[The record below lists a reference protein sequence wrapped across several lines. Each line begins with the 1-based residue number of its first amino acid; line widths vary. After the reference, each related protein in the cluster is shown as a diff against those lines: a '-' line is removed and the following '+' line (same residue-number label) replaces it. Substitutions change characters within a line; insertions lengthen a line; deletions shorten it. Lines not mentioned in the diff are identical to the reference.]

1 MPDLA
6 MLDYFYG
13 DEAEQFT
20 FYRIPKV
27 LFTDP
32 SYRRISSDAKI
43 LYGLMLDRMGLSVRN
58 GWLDEYN
65 RVFIFFT
72 LEDALEYLCCG
83 HTKAVSLFGELD
95 KAGLIERKKQGQGKP
110 TKIYVKNFVRNAEV
124 LTSEKRKSKVP
135 QSGSQDFQ
143 KTASNNTEIKDT
155 ELSDTEPS
163 IHPARGLP
171 EDKSPAADAM
181 DTMRVYRQIIMENIE
196 YDITRRQL
204 GYDADILDEIVDI
217 MVDTVCSTKPMIR
230 IGGQDFPLEVV
241 KSRLLKLNSEHIS
254 YVVSSLKSNTTKV
267 RNIRAYLLTAL
278 YNAPTTISSYYTAL
292 VNHEIRKYRQNAP
305 YKRVEKLEAQV
316 NRANVSAAYRAAV
329 RDNPELQENT
339 VKRLIQKQRI
349 KHQYAKE
356 FRKAKQAEKQGSAFV
371 QKAKDMFGSIGQTVA
386 TAVQEH
392 KGGLVMAGAIAMLI
406 IMVFSSLS
414 SCSVMMDG
422 AMSAVLG
429 TSYTSEDPDIIQT
442 EANYTALETA
452 LQNELANIER
462 THPGYDEYRYDVDSI
477 GHNPNELIS
486 YLTAK
491 FDAFTPAQVQAEL
504 ESMFDR
510 QYSLTTREVVE
521 IRTRTVT
528 STDPETGE
536 TTEDEEEYEYYIL
549 YVTLRNK
556 GFGAVALENLDE
568 EQKERYTATLSLKG
582 NKPYLFGSDI
592 YANESAGEDYDIPGE
607 ALADPDFAAL
617 IAEAEKYLGF
627 PYVWGGSSPSTSFDC
642 SGFVCYVYTHSGVH
656 NLPRTTAQGIYNQC
670 AHIPMSEAKPG
681 DIIFFT
687 GTYNSPGPVSHVGI
701 YVGNNMMIHCGSPI
715 QYART
720 DSSYW
725 SQHFYAIGRL
735 N

>member
-292 VNHEIRKYRQNAP
+292 VNHTCLIFEVSTETLEQTYERIRTLHEIQ
-305 YKRVEKLEAQV
+305 EALNEFTPKQRRRFLLHFAYGYTYMEIAKMEGSNKSTV
-316 NRANVSAAYRAAV
+316 MRSAKVA
-329 RDNPELQENT
+329 L
-339 VKRLIQKQRI
+339 KKIQK
-349 KHQYAKE
+349 K
-356 FRKAKQAEKQGSAFV
+356 
-371 QKAKDMFGSIGQTVA
+371 
-386 TAVQEH
+386 
-392 KGGLVMAGAIAMLI
+392 
-406 IMVFSSLS
+406 
-414 SCSVMMDG
+414 
-422 AMSAVLG
+422 
-429 TSYTSEDPDIIQT
+429 
-442 EANYTALETA
+442 
-452 LQNELANIER
+452 LA
-462 THPGYDEYRYDVDSI
+462 
-477 GHNPNELIS
+477 
-486 YLTAK
+486 A
-491 FDAFTPAQVQAEL
+491 
-504 ESMFDR
+504 
-510 QYSLTTREVVE
+510 
-521 IRTRTVT
+521 
-528 STDPETGE
+528 
-536 TTEDEEEYEYYIL
+536 
-549 YVTLRNK
+549 
-556 GFGAVALENLDE
+556 
-568 EQKERYTATLSLKG
+568 
-582 NKPYLFGSDI
+582 
-592 YANESAGEDYDIPGE
+592 
-607 ALADPDFAAL
+607 
-617 IAEAEKYLGF
+617 
-627 PYVWGGSSPSTSFDC
+627 
-642 SGFVCYVYTHSGVH
+642 
-656 NLPRTTAQGIYNQC
+656 
-670 AHIPMSEAKPG
+670 
-681 DIIFFT
+681 
-687 GTYNSPGPVSHVGI
+687 
-701 YVGNNMMIHCGSPI
+701 
-715 QYART
+715 
-720 DSSYW
+720 
-725 SQHFYAIGRL
+725 
-735 N
+735 

>member
-241 KSRLLKLNSEHIS
+241 KSRLLKLNSEHTIDFSCSINPDHNFLFLAFVPAVICLIS
-254 YVVSSLKSNTTKV
+254 ASN
-267 RNIRAYLLTAL
+267 
-278 YNAPTTISSYYTAL
+278 
-292 VNHEIRKYRQNAP
+292 
-305 YKRVEKLEAQV
+305 
-316 NRANVSAAYRAAV
+316 
-329 RDNPELQENT
+329 LQNT
-339 VKRLIQKQRI
+339 VGDEVLTSSITLNNSLNQVLRYIGIVSQQLLGV
-349 KHQYAKE
+349 
-356 FRKAKQAEKQGSAFV
+356 FRQ
-371 QKAKDMFGSIGQTVA
+371 
-386 TAVQEH
+386 
-392 KGGLVMAGAIAMLI
+392 
-406 IMVFSSLS
+406 
-414 SCSVMMDG
+414 
-422 AMSAVLG
+422 
-429 TSYTSEDPDIIQT
+429 
-442 EANYTALETA
+442 
-452 LQNELANIER
+452 
-462 THPGYDEYRYDVDSI
+462 
-477 GHNPNELIS
+477 
-486 YLTAK
+486 
-491 FDAFTPAQVQAEL
+491 
-504 ESMFDR
+504 
-510 QYSLTTREVVE
+510 
-521 IRTRTVT
+521 
-528 STDPETGE
+528 
-536 TTEDEEEYEYYIL
+536 
-549 YVTLRNK
+549 
-556 GFGAVALENLDE
+556 AVAAGRCQVLD
-568 EQKERYTATLSLKG
+568 
-582 NKPYLFGSDI
+582 N
-592 YANESAGEDYDIPGE
+592 
-607 ALADPDFAAL
+607 
-617 IAEAEKYLGF
+617 
-627 PYVWGGSSPSTSFDC
+627 
-642 SGFVCYVYTHSGVH
+642 
-656 NLPRTTAQGIYNQC
+656 
-670 AHIPMSEAKPG
+670 
-681 DIIFFT
+681 IF
-687 GTYNSPGPVSHVGI
+687 HK
-701 YVGNNMMIHCGSPI
+701 
-715 QYART
+715 
-720 DSSYW
+720 
-725 SQHFYAIGRL
+725 
-735 N
+735 